1 MFWRTQEGQ
10 EGNKRGEL
18 CEPKLLISGIIK
30 VNKYKNMP
38 DSFEKFKKALEP
50 PKEYKVKLDLDF
62 NSPILDKAL
71 KEVSLDLVH
80 LSSILN
86 SADRVKRKHPE
97 KYEKEFRNRV
107 ATYYNSLLDKA
118 NTEWDTSKK
127 ELPDY
132 RNYMRQLHVFTLF
145 QSLIDRG
152 VTSELVERLT
162 QLEQEMREYLE
173 QHQEEL
179 GAFLKFARSEAVD
192 RSLTPPDFEE
202 HAEKILELLTAASA
216 KVKRVSRKGRSDD
229 FIIKHDSEPW
239 EFNLF
244 GQLTLDTEESLIVV
258 RSQKNPA
265 RMAVMPLKR
274 IIDFLEKDDFA
285 SVISIVDSNYER
297 ETKHADLLAGFDLPK
312 TGQIEHVRLTLDK
325 FDPVI
330 TPTFFGST
338 IFAESLRRFY
348 PNLQV
353 GSPILTSKP
362 KEALRGRVREAYD
375 AGTRQ
380 FFVDIYA
387 HGTEEKLLFG
397 SDIEAADLT
406 AIVRE
411 FPDAK
416 FYFSTIGCYG
426 GGLREGFLQEIE
438 RTPELK
444 QRMALFLQTKPDV
457 PNAIQGRVLEKAGG
471 EVKKVAPGELTLYQ
485 MALLKALYEGKT
497 FGEAIMDADKESKLK
512 MYLDPE
518 TIIEGQLITK
528 FARDETDRQV

>member
-1 MFWRTQEGQ
+1 MFWRAQ

-30 VNKYKNMP
+30 VNKYKNMSP
-38 DSFEKFKKALEP
+38 DPFEKFRKALEP
-50 PKEYKVKLDLDF
+50 KEHEVKLDVDF
-62 NSPILDKAL
+62 DSPRLEEAL
-71 KEVSLDLVH
+71 KDLSLEPSH
-80 LSSILN
+80 LSEVLK

-97 KYEKEFRNRV
+97 KYEKEFKERV
-107 ATYYNSLLDKA
+107 AGYYANLLDKA
-118 NTEWDTSKK
+118 AKEWGASKK

-132 RNYMRQLHVFTLF
+132 RNYMRQLYIFTLF
-145 QSLIDRG
+145 ESLIDRN
-152 VTSELVERLT
+152 VTPELVGELT
-162 QLEQEMREYLE
+162 QLEQEMRQYLSS
-173 QHQEEL
+173 HQRDL
-179 GAFLKFARSEAVD
+179 DAFLKGARSEAVD
-192 RSLTPPDFEE
+192 RSLTPPGFEE
-202 HAEKILELLTAASA
+202 HAEKILELLTVASA
-216 KVKRVSRKGRSDD
+216 KVKRVKRKGGPDD
-229 FIIKHDSEPW
+229 FLIKHDNEVW
-239 EFNLF
+239 KFDLF
-244 GQLTLDTEESLIVV
+244 GQLTLDESESLVVV
-258 RSQKNPA
+258 RSKKDPA

-274 IIDFLEKDDFA
+274 IIDFLEKDNFA
-285 SVISIVDSNYER
+285 GVVSIIDSNYEG
-297 ETKHADLLAGFDLPK
+297 ETKYADLLAGFDLPK
-312 TGQIEHVRLTLDK
+312 TGNIEHIRLTLDK

-338 IFAESLRRFY
+338 VFAERLRQFY

-362 KEALRGRVREAYD
+362 KEMLRQRVRKAYD

-380 FFVDIYA
+380 FFVDLYA

-397 SDIEAADLT
+397 SGLEAADLT
-406 AIVRE
+406 AIVKE

-426 GGLREGFLQEIE
+426 GGLREGFLQEME
-438 RTPELK
+438 REPELK

-485 MALLKALYEGKT
+485 MALLKALSEGKT
-497 FGEAIMDADKESKLK
+497 FGGAIIDADKESKVR

-518 TIIEGQLITK
+518 TIIEGQLITE
-528 FARDETDRQV
+528 FAREETDRLV